1 MPKISAPTVAVHR
14 ERQRAALVNAAVS
27 ELLENGPA
35 AVTPAAVGKRAGLA
49 RSSVYEYFGSASEL
63 MAEVAVRSFEDWA
76 EEMAASL
83 ASSAPGVE
91 RLSAYVRHTLR
102 MVSEGK
108 HDIAEALQGVT
119 FSDEQQLRFV
129 QLHRELM
136 NPVRDAVREL
146 GLSQPE
152 LRAELIQG
160 VVDAATRQVARGADP
175 TVVSDYAIALLTGA
189 GWLSER
195 NESL

>member
-1 MPKISAPTVAVHR
+1 
-14 ERQRAALVNAAVS
+14 
-27 ELLENGPA
+27 
-35 AVTPAAVGKRAGLA
+35 
-49 RSSVYEYFGSASEL
+49 
-63 MAEVAVRSFEDWA
+63 
-76 EEMAASL
+76 MAASL

-152 LRAELIQG
+152 LRADLIQG

-175 TVVSDYAIALLTGA
+175 TVVSDYAIALFTGA
-189 GWLSER
+189 DWLSER

>member
-14 ERQRAALVNAAVS
+14 ERQRAALVAAAEA
-27 ELLENGPA
+27 ELIEHGVA
-35 AVTPAAVGKRAGLA
+35 SVTPAAVGKRTGLA
-49 RSSVYEYFGSASEL
+49 RSSVYEYFGSASDL
-63 MAEVAVRSFEDWA
+63 IAEVAVSAFEQWGC
-76 EEMAASL
+76 EMAASL
-83 ASSAPGVE
+83 ASSAPGID
-91 RLSAYVRHTLR
+91 RLVAYVRHTLR
-102 MVSEGK
+102 MVAEGK

-119 FSDEQQLRFV
+119 FSDEQNLRFM

-136 NPVRDAVREL
+136 NPVSDAVREL

-152 LRAELIQG
+152 LRVELIQG

-175 TVVSDYAIALLTGA
+175 TLVSDYAIALLTGA
-189 GWLSER
+189 DWLSER